1 MEKKKPIYPALD
13 EGTYAEDVERGIA
26 EAEKKAAE
34 IERWAKRDRDMALI
48 GDMAHL
54 VSQGAAMHGGAWKIG
69 QTQNESAKG
78 NERLR
83 VLREKNAAQT
93 AAFAKERAALREAK
107 RKEQNAQKLA
117 QYNAEVE
124 AYKREQAQANTLAR
138 LEEQERHNRAME
150 QIQTDREDRLEKQ
163 GGSGAGGA
171 ANFLKVTM
179 PDGTVKNFSKK
190 ELGDNWA
197 NNAYETAVAAG
208 MPRAMK
214 YKINPETGMPEPYED
229 TSLAGR
235 MAHMEAWSA
244 ENANNIQAAY
254 AELPS
259 GYRVQKEIKLY
270 DEDDMG
276 KPVLRIDA
284 EGMPVTRLVENTK
297 PTLGEMR
304 QAIEEY
310 NARELKKAGTAAPA
324 KKANPMSG
332 GKKTNPMN

>member
-1 MEKKKPIYPALD
+1 MEKKKPIYPVLE

-34 IERWAKRDRDMALI
+34 IERQAKRDRDMALI

-124 AYKREQAQANTLAR
+124 QYKRD
-138 LEEQERHNRAME
+138 LEAEKYAKEQERKDRQEAR
-150 QIQTDREDRLEKQ
+150 QTAESTAKINYYNN
-163 GGSGAGGA
+163 GGRRTAGGESA
-171 ANFLKVTM
+171 SNTSM
-179 PDGTVKNFSKK
+179 PITFPNGRVKTFSKADN
-190 ELGDNWA
+190 GDNWV
-197 NNAYETAVAAG
+197 NVAYEEAVAAG

-214 YKINPETGMPEPYED
+214 YKLNPLTGMPEPYED

-235 MAHMEAWSA
+235 KAYMETWSA
-244 ENANNIQAAY
+244 GNA
-254 AELPS
+254 
-259 GYRVQKEIKLY
+259 QKGNGWDGWKDGNATEDI
-270 DEDDMG
+270 DEDF
-276 KPVLRIDA
+276 
-284 EGMPVTRLVENTK
+284 E
-297 PTLGEMR
+297 
-304 QAIEEY
+304 
-310 NARELKKAGTAAPA
+310 
-324 KKANPMSG
+324 
-332 GKKTNPMN
+332 

>member
-1 MEKKKPIYPALD
+1 MEKKLKYPELEQDNYVAQV
-13 EGTYAEDVERGIA
+13 EAETA
-26 EAEKKAAE
+26 EAKKRAEQLEKQ
-34 IERWAKRDRDMALI
+34 AKWDRDMALW
-48 GDMAHL
+48 GDMANL
-54 VSQGAAMHGGAWKIG
+54 AAKGAAMHGGAWKI
-69 QTQNESAKG
+69 NKDESAAAKG

-83 VLREKNAAQT
+83 ALQKENAAQL
-93 AAFAKERAALREAK
+93 AAYAKQEVAARDAARKER
-107 RKEQNAQKLA
+107 NAQKLA

-124 AYKREQAQANTLAR
+124 QYKRD
-138 LEEQERHNRAME
+138 LEAEKYAKEQERKDRQEAR
-150 QIQTDREDRLEKQ
+150 QTAESTAKINYYNNGGRRTT
-163 GGSGAGGA
+163 GGSSGV
-171 ANFLKVTM
+171 NRDVYLIND
-179 PDGTVKNFSKK
+179 DGTKK
-190 ELGDNWA
+190 
-197 NNAYETAVAAG
+197 VF
-208 MPRAMK
+208 R
-214 YKINPETGMPEPYED
+214 
-229 TSLAGR
+229 
-235 MAHMEAWSA
+235 HA

-259 GYRVQKEIKLY
+259 GYRVQKEVKLY

-284 EGMPVTRLVENTK
+284 EGMPVTKLVENTK

>member
-1 MEKKKPIYPALD
+1 MSAYDMMNEKKRPVYPTLD

-34 IERWAKRDRDMALI
+34 IERQAKRDRDMALI

-69 QTQNESAKG
+69 QTQNKGANG

-93 AAFAKERAALREAK
+93 AAFAKERAALMEAK

-117 QYNAEVE
+117 RYNAELE
-124 AYKREQAQANTLAR
+124 AYKSAQAQANADR
-138 LEEQERHNRAME
+138 DFAEKERHNKEIEKNQRARE
-150 QIQTDREDRLEKQ
+150 QRLAAQ
-163 GGSGAGGA
+163 GGGGGSSV
-171 ANFLKVTM
+171 NRDVYLVND
-179 PDGTVKNFSKK
+179 DGTKK
-190 ELGDNWA
+190 
-197 NNAYETAVAAG
+197 VF
-208 MPRAMK
+208 K
-214 YKINPETGMPEPYED
+214 H
-229 TSLAGR
+229 S
-235 MAHMEAWSA
+235 

-259 GYRVQKEIKLY
+259 RFKAQKEVKLY

-284 EGMPVTRLVENTK
+284 EGVPVTKLVENTK

-304 QAIEEY
+304 QAIENY
-310 NARELKKAGTAAPA
+310 NARELKKDVVEDWMPEEDEIIDYE
-324 KKANPMSG
+324 P
-332 GKKTNPMN
+332 

>member
-1 MEKKKPIYPALD
+1 MDMMNEKKRPVYPALD

-34 IERWAKRDRDMALI
+34 IERQAKRDRDMALI

-69 QTQNESAKG
+69 QTQNEGAKG

-93 AAFAKERAALREAK
+93 AAFAKERAALMETK

-117 QYNAEVE
+117 QHNAELE
-124 AYKREQAQANTLAR
+124 AYKYEK
-138 LEEQERHNRAME
+138 EQERKDRQEARQQAE
-150 QIQTDREDRLEKQ
+150 TDSTIAKNLAYANYYNS
-163 GGSGAGGA
+163 GGSGGGSGV
-171 ANFLKVTM
+171 NRDVYLLND
-179 PDGTVKNFSKK
+179 DGTKK
-190 ELGDNWA
+190 VFRHAD
-197 NNAYETAVAAG
+197 
-208 MPRAMK
+208 
-214 YKINPETGMPEPYED
+214 
-229 TSLAGR
+229 
-235 MAHMEAWSA
+235 
-244 ENANNIQAAY
+244 NANNIQAAY

-259 GYRVQKEIKLY
+259 GFKAQKEVKLY

-284 EGMPVTRLVENTK
+284 EGMPVTKSVENTK

-304 QAIEEY
+304 HAIEVY
-310 NARELKKAGTAAPA
+310 NARALKKAGTAVPA

>member
-1 MEKKKPIYPALD
+1 MMNEKKKPEYPVLD
-13 EGTYAEDVERGIA
+13 EGTYAEDVERGIV

-34 IERWAKRDRDMALI
+34 IERQAKRDRDMALI

-69 QTQNESAKG
+69 QTQNEGAKG

-93 AAFAKERAALREAK
+93 AAFAKERAALMETK

-117 QYNAEVE
+117 KYNAELE

-150 QIQTDREDRLEKQ
+150 QIQTDREDRLKKQ
-163 GGSGAGGA
+163 GGSGGGSGV
-171 ANFLKVTM
+171 NRDVYLLND
-179 PDGTVKNFSKK
+179 DGTKK
-190 ELGDNWA
+190 VFRHAD
-197 NNAYETAVAAG
+197 
-208 MPRAMK
+208 
-214 YKINPETGMPEPYED
+214 
-229 TSLAGR
+229 
-235 MAHMEAWSA
+235 
-244 ENANNIQAAY
+244 NANNIQAAY

-259 GYRVQKEIKLY
+259 GFKAQKEVELY

-284 EGMPVTRLVENTK
+284 EGMPVTKSVENTK

-304 QAIEEY
+304 HAIEVY
-310 NARELKKAGTAAPA
+310 NARALKKAGTAVPA